1 MDMHWYQQLSTT
13 NTPSYFYCQQDGV
26 QDQYHI
32 FFCFQ
37 ARQKLRRGVGSLSFP
52 FPPFWTFSPPRA
64 SYHASILPF
73 LPKNRRPSH
82 LCSTANERG
91 FFLKICDVEH
101 GVYTKQFGL
110 VFREEENNVVSSH
123 YFLRGLFQQTHK
135 TMKHSYVT
143 CVVGHECVQSDFGT
157 KGLRMTVTKCR
168 IALDTNINK
177 PFEMPF
183 TVSPILFF
191 YSFTLVSHSNRNEC
205 KKFQR
210 RPLFLGVDCKLHIF
224 KETFSILFP
233 IEMKLPIFLLYC

>member
-1 MDMHWYQQLSTT
+1 MHLAIKALTTRTYHNHHFIYDLNLRTAAAFGQRRTIVVRKKRRRRRPPVPKKQMRKNGMDMHWYQQLTSTT

-110 VFREEENNVVSSH
+110 VFGQEENNVVSSH
-123 YFLRGLFQQTHK
+123 YFLRGLFQRTYK
-135 TMKHSYVT
+135 TMKHGYVT

-157 KGLRMTVTKCR
+157 KR
-168 IALDTNINK
+168 ITNDGNK
-177 PFEMPF
+177 M
-183 TVSPILFF
+183 S
-191 YSFTLVSHSNRNEC
+191 
-205 KKFQR
+205 
-210 RPLFLGVDCKLHIF
+210 
-224 KETFSILFP
+224 
-233 IEMKLPIFLLYC
+233 YCIRYKHKQTI

>member
-1 MDMHWYQQLSTT
+1 MHLAIKALTTRTYHNHHFIYDLNRRTAAAAAFGQRRTIVVRKKRRRRRPPVPKKQMRKNGMDMHWYQQLSTT

-123 YFLRGLFQQTHK
+123 YFSRGAF
-135 TMKHSYVT
+135 
-143 CVVGHECVQSDFGT
+143 F
-157 KGLRMTVTKCR
+157 
-168 IALDTNINK
+168 NK
-177 PFEMPF
+177 PTKP
-183 TVSPILFF
+183 
-191 YSFTLVSHSNRNEC
+191 
-205 KKFQR
+205 
-210 RPLFLGVDCKLHIF
+210 
-224 KETFSILFP
+224 
-233 IEMKLPIFLLYC
+233 

>member
-1 MDMHWYQQLSTT
+1 MIFVSCPNKFEFKSVWARYKNHTHNNLRRILAVKRKKPTL
-13 NTPSYFYCQQDGV
+13 

-123 YFLRGLFQQTHK
+123 YFLRGLFQRTHK
-135 TMKHSYVT
+135 TMKHGYVT

-157 KGLRMTVTKCR
+157 KR
-168 IALDTNINK
+168 ITNDGNK
-177 PFEMPF
+177 M
-183 TVSPILFF
+183 S
-191 YSFTLVSHSNRNEC
+191 
-205 KKFQR
+205 
-210 RPLFLGVDCKLHIF
+210 
-224 KETFSILFP
+224 
-233 IEMKLPIFLLYC
+233 YCIRYKHKQTI

>member
-1 MDMHWYQQLSTT
+1 MHLAIKALTTRTYHNHHFIYDLNRRTAAAAFGQRRTIVVRKKRRRRRPPVPKQMRKNGMDMHWYQQLSSTT

-110 VFREEENNVVSSH
+110 VFRQEENNVVSSH
-123 YFLRGLFQQTHK
+123 YFLRGLFQRTHK
-135 TMKHSYVT
+135 TMKHGYVT

-157 KGLRMTVTKCR
+157 KR
-168 IALDTNINK
+168 ITNDGNK
-177 PFEMPF
+177 M
-183 TVSPILFF
+183 S
-191 YSFTLVSHSNRNEC
+191 
-205 KKFQR
+205 
-210 RPLFLGVDCKLHIF
+210 
-224 KETFSILFP
+224 
-233 IEMKLPIFLLYC
+233 YCIRYKHKQTI